1 MEYTWSSTQ
10 SIHDT
15 ALYLASFW
23 DSVLQDHLSIENHIQ
38 LFKSLQE
45 YFKQHVKN
53 IYSTRH
59 TETDDFVHHDIYECT
74 VCDFGPYGH
83 EPKKLTS

>member
-59 TETDDFVHHDIYECT
+59 KQKLMSLYIMIYMC
-74 VCDFGPYGH
+74 VLSVILVLMAMSQ
-83 EPKKLTS
+83 KN